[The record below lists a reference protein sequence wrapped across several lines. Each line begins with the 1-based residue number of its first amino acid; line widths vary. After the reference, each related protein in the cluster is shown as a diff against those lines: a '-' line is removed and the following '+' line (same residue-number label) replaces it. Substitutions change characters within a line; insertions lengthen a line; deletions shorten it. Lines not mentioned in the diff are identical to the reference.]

1 VYQGIVGTQEVRVTS
16 NNPANWTTK
25 KGWVMD
31 LVPPGGALKGER
43 VISPP
48 LLRFGRVIFNTLEPS
63 VSDPCL
69 QGSSWLM
76 ELDAE
81 SGGNLDYSALDI
93 NGDGEFT
100 SDDFVDYGA
109 GLSSA
114 PAGVKSGTMTLNQP
128 TVVTAGSKEYK
139 FSSNVGKGIGVITEK
154 SGSTAGR
161 TSWRQ
166 IQ

>member
-1 VYQGIVGTQEVRVTS
+1 MAMAS
-16 NNPANWTTK
+16 
-25 KGWVMD
+25 
-31 LVPPGGALKGER
+31 L
-43 VISPP
+43 
-48 LLRFGRVIFNTLEPS
+48 
-63 VSDPCL
+63 
-69 QGSSWLM
+69 
-76 ELDAE
+76 
-81 SGGNLDYSALDI
+81 
-93 NGDGEFT
+93 T
-100 SDDFVDYGA
+100 SDDFVEATEQGGA
-109 GLSSA
+109 VA